1 MTEKE
6 VAELRRRFRA
16 DKSNISRIYG
26 CYVNERREI
35 LTEFEQSVA
44 MLGQEEGEMLLTT
57 LRKTLSGQ
65 LGKNLMDIEFT
76 TAQVADSD
84 EHRLLM
90 TLRGTELHDTASRR
104 SFYEKAIRSL
114 QLEGNYLILLAYDAY
129 DLPYRSRDGE
139 GDAEQ
144 SSEVFRYVLC
154 SICPVKLT
162 KAALSFS
169 QRENSFSH
177 LNPDWVIGPPETGF
191 LFPAFDERATNL
203 YNALYYT
210 KDPACTQS
218 AFAEE
223 IFRAAPPMPAPVQME
238 SFHHLLSDTLA
249 EECSYEVVHAV
260 HDRFCTMME
269 EHKAAKVPQ
278 PLTVDKGEMKRILRE
293 SGVGGEKVEAFEERY
308 DRVFGEDTDLPP
320 RNLLDAKQMEITMPE
335 VTIRVNSART
345 DLVSARI
352 IDGARCILIRAEDEV
367 SVNGVPITIK

>member
-16 DKSNISRIYG
+16 DKSNISRVYG
-26 CYVNERREI
+26 CYVNERREV
-35 LTEFEQSVA
+35 LTEFDQPIS

-90 TLRGTELHDTASRR
+90 TLRNTELHDVASRR

-114 QLEGNYLILLAYDAY
+114 NLEGNYLILLAYDAY
-129 DLPYRSRDGE
+129 DVPYRSRDGE
-139 GDAEQ
+139 GDEGQ
-144 SSEVFRYVLC
+144 NSEVFRYVLC
-154 SICPVKLT
+154 SVCPVKLT

-169 QRENSFSH
+169 TQENSFGH
-177 LNPDWVIGPPETGF
+177 LNPGWAIGAPETGF

-203 YNALYYT
+203 YNALFYT
-210 KDPACTQS
+210 KDAACRQS

-223 IFRAAPPMPAPVQME
+223 LFRAQPPMPAPVQME
-238 SFHHLLSDTLA
+238 SFQHVLSDTLE

-260 HDRFCTMME
+260 HDRLCEMIE
-269 EHKAAKVPQ
+269 EHKASKIAE
-278 PLTVDKGEMKRILRE
+278 PLTVTKETVGQILRQ
-293 SGVGGEKVEAFEERY
+293 SGVEEPHLEAFETRY
-308 DRVFGEDTDLPP
+308 DRVFGEDTALPP
-320 RNLLDAKQMEITMPE
+320 RNLLNAKQMEITMPE
-335 VTIRVNSART
+335 VTIHVRSERT
-345 DLVSARI
+345 DLVETRM
-352 IDGARCILIRAEDEV
+352 IDGARYILIRAEDEV
-367 SVNGVPITIK
+367 SVNGVPITIR